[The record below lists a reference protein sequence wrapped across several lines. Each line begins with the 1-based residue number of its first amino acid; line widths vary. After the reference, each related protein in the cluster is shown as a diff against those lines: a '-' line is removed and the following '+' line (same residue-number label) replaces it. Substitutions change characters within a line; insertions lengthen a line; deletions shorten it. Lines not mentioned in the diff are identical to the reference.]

1 MLLVGAGRNITQ
13 SSKNGRALSRAALP
27 NVGAK
32 PMDLSR
38 VALYWLSRAG
48 APPPAAWRRLA
59 RSISSA
65 DAASD
70 DAAAVFVVAAIDEAR
85 SACTESRARLGA
97 EAYIVLVSDE
107 MDEAA
112 AASIGGEIDEVQSSS
127 ALARP
132 APLLK
137 RVKIRALEKARAAG
151 AFAALDR
158 RCGQLQAAI
167 DALPTPI
174 FIKDA
179 DVRYVGCN
187 KAFERFL
194 GLPIEAILG
203 KGVYDVAPANL
214 AKRYEEADRALLN
227 AGGQQIYEASVR
239 FADGSNHEVMF
250 HKAVFHDQTGAV
262 AGMAGV
268 MLDIEQRKRV
278 EAALHESEQR
288 YRDVF
293 EHAFDCIALVDV
305 TPDGRY
311 ILAAANPAARRA
323 CGLPENVALD
333 QPIELSLSESAAAP
347 FLERLTECV
356 AAQAAIRYE
365 TLFKGPFGVRTFI
378 VNLAPVALGDTM
390 RRVIAIA
397 RDVTDEREV
406 EKLRSDR
413 ERDFRTLVDN
423 SPDAIVRY
431 DRACRRLFSNRS
443 VQSSQNID
451 PKSILGM
458 TPTEAKVLG
467 DPEQERLYEDW
478 LLAVMAAGE
487 PDERQFIYTRPG
499 GEQRIAV
506 IRAIPER
513 SAGGEV
519 ISVLAVG
526 TDADERIK
534 AERQLRQREQE
545 FRSLVEHSPDMIV
558 RYDTELRRL
567 YVNPAAQRAI
577 GENKIALGETPAQ
590 GPNLNLPVY
599 TAKLREALAHG
610 CECELESC
618 FRAADGSVR
627 WSHSRIVPEFDQNER
642 VVSVLAIGRD
652 VTEIVESRRKIQ
664 RLAFYD
670 SLTELPNRSLLG
682 ERVGELAARSDGS
695 GAFALML
702 LDLDRF
708 KEVNDTLGHAVGD
721 ELLCQVASRLR
732 RCIRK
737 TDTIS
742 RLGGDEFAVLLPDAA
757 GDRDFSKVAARIL
770 RAFARPFSLSGR
782 EVAISASIGIAE
794 SGGEGIDVDTLLKR
808 ADSAMYHAKQMGR
821 NNAQF
826 FTPEMTARSLR
837 RMAIETHL
845 RKAIARGELDLYYQ
859 PKVALKT
866 AQILGAEA
874 LLRWR
879 HSELG
884 FLTPDAFIGIAE
896 ESGQI
901 VEIGRWVLIEACR
914 RAVEWNRDAASSLQ
928 VSVNLSSRQ
937 FVMSDP
943 VAILREALAETRCRP
958 DWLELEITESLL
970 LEDNKSVRAML
981 GAIRDLGVSIAIDDF
996 GTGFSALSYLTQ
1008 FPISTLKIDRSF
1020 ISDIERDRKRAELV
1034 KAIIGL
1040 STALELKMVA
1050 EGVENE
1056 AQLDF
1061 LLEAG
1066 CEEAQGFLFGRP
1078 MPEADFRSRLRLDW
1092 VTPPLGRL
1100 QPRPRVRRAPD
1111 PPLLRAVRA
1120 PRRL

>member
-1 MLLVGAGRNITQ
+1 MLLVGAGRNIIQ
-13 SSKNGRALSRAALP
+13 SSTNGRALLLAALR
-27 NVGAK
+27 NAGAK

-38 VALYWLSRAG
+38 VALYWLSCAG

-65 DAASD
+65 DASSD
-70 DAAAVFVVAAIDEAR
+70 DAAAIFLVAAIDEAQ
-85 SACTESRARLGA
+85 SACAEIRNRIGA

-112 AASIGGEIDEVQSSS
+112 AALIGGEIAEVLPVS

-137 RVKIRALEKARAAG
+137 RVKVRAFEKARAAR

-187 KAFERFL
+187 KAFERFI
-194 GLPIEAILG
+194 GLPLEAILG

-214 AKRYEEADRALLN
+214 AKRYEEADRALLK

-250 HKAVFHDQTGAV
+250 HKAVFHDSTGAV

-305 TPDGRY
+305 TADGRY

-323 CGLPENVALD
+323 CGLPDNGVD
-333 QPIELSLSESAAAP
+333 QPIELSLSEAAAAP

-356 AAQAAIRYE
+356 AAQATIRYE

-378 VNLAPVALGDTM
+378 VNLAPVAIGDAM

-423 SPDAIVRY
+423 SPDTIVRY
-431 DRACRRLFSNRS
+431 DRACRRVFSNRS
-443 VQSSQNID
+443 VQSSRNID

-458 TPTEAKVLG
+458 TPTQAKVLG

-487 PDERQFIYTRPG
+487 PDERQFIYVRPD

-506 IRAIPER
+506 VRAIPER
-513 SAGGEV
+513 GAGGEV

-534 AERQLRQREQE
+534 AERQLRQREQD
-545 FRSLVEHSPDMIV
+545 FRTLVEHSPDLII
-558 RYDTELRRL
+558 RYDAQCRRVYINPFAQQL
-567 YVNPAAQRAI
+567 LGVDRVAVGGAPTKSPIVNS
-577 GENKIALGETPAQ
+577 EKYL
-590 GPNLNLPVY
+590 
-599 TAKLREALAHG
+599 AKLREVLSTG
-610 CECELESC
+610 RKGELECS
-618 FRAADGSVR
+618 FIVRDGSIR
-627 WSHSRIVPEFDQNER
+627 QGHIRIVPEFDDNEK
-642 VVSVLAIGRD
+642 VVGVLAIGRD
-652 VTEIVESRRKIQ
+652 ISEIVESRRKIQ

-670 SLTELPNRSLLG
+670 SLTELPNRALLS
-682 ERVGELAARSDGS
+682 ERIAELAARQDDK

-721 ELLCQVASRLR
+721 ELLCKVAARLR
-732 RCIRK
+732 RCVRRS
-737 TDTIS
+737 DTIS
-742 RLGGDEFAVLLPDAA
+742 RLGGDEFAILLPDAA
-757 GDRDFSKVAARIL
+757 RDRDFSLVAARIL
-770 RAFARPFSLSGR
+770 RAFAKPFHLSGR
-782 EVAISASIGIAE
+782 EVAVSASIGVAE

-866 AQILGAEA
+866 ARILGAEA

-914 RAVEWNRDAASSLQ
+914 RAVEWNRDAASPLQ

-943 VAILREALAETRCRP
+943 VAILREALAETHCGP

-996 GTGFSALSYLTQ
+996 GTGYSALSYLTR

-1061 LLEAG
+1061 LLDAG

-1092 VTPPLGRL
+1092 VSSPLGRL